1 MTENQNSESENEN
14 KLEIDPLI
22 TTSTIKRKQVSVKGT
37 DDFGRSATYNTPPKK
52 YTETPEKKDTE
63 TPEKKVQ
70 KPQRIDP
77 TEDFRKKATKT
88 QKLSPDVILK
98 IEVLKPYIKELE
110 ELNLDRKP
118 TVNDIVD
125 MLVDHY
131 VNTKI
136 PTRHLES
143 YKAVYG
149 NLYDQL

>member
-1 MTENQNSESENEN
+1 MTENENGDK
-14 KLEIDPLI
+14 KLDLSPLI
-22 TTSTIKRKQVSVKGT
+22 STSTLKRQTVKVKGT
-37 DDFGRSATYNTPPKK
+37 DDFGRSAKNTTPPNEQAPVLDKLPKK
-52 YTETPEKKDTE
+52 AP
-63 TPEKKVQ
+63 
-70 KPQRIDP
+70 RIDP
-77 TEDFRKKATKT
+77 SEDFRKKATKT

-118 TVNDIVD
+118 TVNDIVA

-143 YKAVYG
+143 YKAVYD

>member
-1 MTENQNSESENEN
+1 MTENQNSENEN

-37 DDFGRSATYNTPPKK
+37 DDFGRSATYNTPP
-52 YTETPEKKDTE
+52 KKDTE

-136 PTRHLES
+136 PARHLGS
-143 YKAVYG
+143 YKAVYS

>member
-1 MTENQNSESENEN
+1 MTENENGDK
-14 KLEIDPLI
+14 KLDLSPLI
-22 TTSTIKRKQVSVKGT
+22 STSTLKRQTVNVKGT
-37 DDFGRSATYNTPPKK
+37 DDFGRSAKSDAPPKEK
-52 YTETPEKKDTE
+52 APVPERMPKKA
-63 TPEKKVQ
+63 
-70 KPQRIDP
+70 QRIDP
-77 TEDFRKKATKT
+77 SEDFRKKATKT

-143 YKAVYG
+143 YKAVYD